1 MNKKLLQALAVLCLL
16 VSIAAVGYAISRTLA
31 AGKLQGPSG
40 LVVAGN
46 EVWIGVDAELWR
58 ADTDGRLLGR
68 EPFDA
73 IGLPGP
79 PANLS
84 RHPGGRIVAQV
95 RDDPALYFIE
105 PATRQVVQRLVPQ
118 WPEDLA
124 RHGGR
129 AINLAFHADG
139 RFAVA
144 TGGGHAVA
152 LFDPEGRFL
161 ARTGADTYQFTNG
174 LWWVDDALW
183 TTDTNRFE
191 LKRLHSATL
200 AVEQTVALGGG
211 GNGAYLGTARARPG
225 SGAPMAAMV
234 RFHNGMIAGR
244 VVVLDP
250 GGRETASLEA
260 PRMEPMDL
268 DWLHGDVLVTDAVAL
283 TVRRWSATGAERP
296 DFGDAELR
304 SGLAAVADERAALQR
319 CYVVGLAVAAAV
331 FALGMGF
338 AVLAER
344 RPHSGRG
351 AMQSVDLSQLGTV
364 PIGWRKRLK
373 LMAPQAAWAG
383 VLLLALIAE
392 KLPWVTALPKPA
404 RLWLLAG
411 IAVLMFAA
419 LPFVFRAARKLALRP
434 DAEAL
439 VNERALQMLKRSK
452 VLASL
457 LSPGEHP
464 LETLLLVRNRQ
475 RWLVL
480 TDRRLLVFESNV
492 FDQTLVADGPWSDVA
507 AVSTERGALGESD
520 RAGRV
525 WRWLSAGWL
534 EIRLRDGTLISG
546 GVQAP
551 TVAARIVERLR
562 AAGAASQAQAP
573 IVPPPKSAPGPLA
586 ARAALASALLPGL
599 GQWWQRRRSM
609 ALLFFLVWAVFMLV
623 GEIPL
628 LWALAGP
635 RRAVHGLSVLQTAL
649 VHLAIAGAAAHD
661 AWRLGPCRR

>member
-40 LVVAGN
+40 LVVAGT

-73 IGLPGP
+73 IGLPGQ
-79 PANLS
+79 PANLL

-95 RDDPALYFIE
+95 RDDPALYFID
-105 PATRQVVQRLVPQ
+105 PTSRRVVQRLVPQ
-118 WPEDLA
+118 WPEELA

-139 RFAVA
+139 RFAIA

-191 LKRLHSATL
+191 LKRLHGATL

-211 GNGAYLGTARARPG
+211 GNGAYLGTAHARPG
-225 SGAPMAAMV
+225 GGAPMAAMV
-234 RFHNGMIAGR
+234 RFHTGMIAGR
-244 VVVLDP
+244 VVVLDA

-268 DWLHGDVLVTDAVAL
+268 DWLHGDLLVTDAVAL
-283 TVRRWSATGAERP
+283 AVRRWSATGAERP

-319 CYVVGLAVAAAV
+319 RYVVGLGVAAAV

-344 RPHSGRG
+344 RLQTGRG
-351 AMQSVDLSQLGTV
+351 VPPPVDLSQLGTV
-364 PIGWRKRLK
+364 PIDWRKQLT
-373 LMAPQAAWAG
+373 LMAPQLLWLTPMALAATLHDW
-383 VLLLALIAE
+383 
-392 KLPWVTALPKPA
+392 PWVKVLPKPMA
-404 RLWLLAG
+404 IWTFVASIALMLA
-411 IAVLMFAA
+411 M
-419 LPFVFRAARKLALRP
+419 LPFAVRTARKMALRP
-434 DAEAL
+434 GAEAL
-439 VNERALQMLKRSK
+439 VNGRAVQMLKRSK
-452 VLASL
+452 LLASL
-457 LSPGEHP
+457 LSPGELP

-492 FDQTLVADGPWSDVA
+492 FNQALVADHPWSAVA
-507 AVSTERGALGESD
+507 AVSTERGALGGPD

-534 EIRLRDGTLISG
+534 ELRLRDGTLISG

-551 TVAARIVERLR
+551 TVAARVVERLR
-562 AAGAASQAQAP
+562 AAGAAAHAQAP
-573 IVPPPKSAPGPLA
+573 IVPPPTSVPGPLA
-586 ARAALASALLPGL
+586 VRAAIASALLPGL
-599 GQWWQRRRSM
+599 GQWWQRRRST

-635 RRAVHGLSVLQTAL
+635 RRAVHGLTVLQTAL

-661 AWRLGPCRR
+661 AWRLGPRRR